1 MLPGPPPSL
10 ADGRVSFT
18 LFRLECIELGQ
29 GGRGGLRP
37 VDRLQFEQERG
48 ALSVLDPQPE
58 HLLLARAVESERD
71 VDGLVTHQA
80 LVPKLDP
87 QGEENYIGAQR
98 VGKDL
103 AQPELELALPVRGS
117 AIVSRRAASGAA
129 KCRSGLT
136 CRSVARYRRPAA

>member
-1 MLPGPPPSL
+1 MMQDCTVVCANTAPIASGNPPLSRRQ
-10 ADGRVSFT
+10 AF
-18 LFRLECIELGQ
+18 E
-29 GGRGGLRP
+29 P
-37 VDRLQFEQERG
+37 VDNRDQDVIDAPGLELVLQFEQELG

-71 VDGLVTHQA
+71 IDGPVMHQA

-117 AIVSRRAASGAA
+117 AIVSR
-129 KCRSGLT
+129 
-136 CRSVARYRRPAA
+136 